1 VNAVEMLIDEDDD
14 DDDETLT
21 NYNQVGGVAQWLAR
35 RSLAG
40 GLSMIYA

>member
-1 VNAVEMLIDEDDD
+1 MLIDDDD

-21 NYNQVGGVAQWLAR
+21 NHNQVGGVAQWLAR

-40 GLSMIYA
+40 GLSIIYA